1 MAERTL
7 EYSGASS
14 SEGGLVSISVMSC
27 LNSSISYMLYTC
39 IGCYVCESWECVLL
53 NVLRFGVVC

>member
-14 SEGGLVSISVMSC
+14 SEEGGLVSINVMSC

-39 IGCYVCESWECVLL
+39 IGRYVL
-53 NVLRFGVVC
+53 